1 MVLLLCF
8 ILTCWIDCKTRNLY
22 GIRVLNSLSMLACLF
37 SCAVGSLI
45 GLGIQFGVA
54 AEAIQMAAI
63 LSFPKTPWVMSN
75 PLIHEAKD
83 YNGQS

>member
-1 MVLLLCF
+1 V
-8 ILTCWIDCKTRNLY
+8 TPASTHA
-22 GIRVLNSLSMLACLF
+22 LNSLCTLVCFF

-63 LSFPKTPWVMSN
+63 LSFPKTPWIMSN
-75 PLIHEAKD
+75 PLIHESKE
-83 YNGQS
+83 YNGML